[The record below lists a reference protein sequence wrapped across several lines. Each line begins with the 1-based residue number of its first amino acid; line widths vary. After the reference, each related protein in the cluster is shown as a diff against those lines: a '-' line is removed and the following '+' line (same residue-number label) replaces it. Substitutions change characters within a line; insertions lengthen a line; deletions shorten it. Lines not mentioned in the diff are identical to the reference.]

1 MSSGELFQGAVSYL
15 TRLRLMYPSYK
26 NNIESMSSYPYGV
39 FFCLHNLVLAALPDR
54 HFNKHC
60 CTESITFTCSE

>member
-39 FFCLHNLVLAALPDR
+39 FFL
-54 HFNKHC
+54 
-60 CTESITFTCSE
+60 SS